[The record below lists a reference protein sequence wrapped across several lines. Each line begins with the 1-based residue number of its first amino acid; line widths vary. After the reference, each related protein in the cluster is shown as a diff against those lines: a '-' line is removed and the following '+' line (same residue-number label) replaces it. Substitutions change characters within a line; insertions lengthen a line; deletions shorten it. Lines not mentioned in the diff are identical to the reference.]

1 LLLQLIR
8 NNVRRVLDH
17 HITPHA
23 PADHPPGGRA
33 GDRRA
38 FLGLL
43 SAVVALNVVGWGVL
57 LVVVAPQQ
65 LSLGDSQVFGVGVG
79 LTAFLLGARHAFD
92 ADHIAIID
100 NTTRKLV
107 GEGTRSLGTGFWF
120 ALGHSSVVFGLSL
133 LLAVGVRAVADPVQ
147 DDGSALQHSLG
158 IVGSLAAGTFLILI
172 GLMNISALVG
182 ILHVYRHL
190 RAGTFDEEKLHHH
203 LHNRGFLARLFKGA
217 IARVRKP
224 SHLYPV
230 GLLMGLGFD
239 TATQVALLVL
249 AGGTAAYA
257 LPWYAVL
264 VLPVL
269 FTAGMTLFDTID
281 GLFMTRAYRWAVLD
295 PGRKLFYN
303 FSVTALSVAIALS
316 IGAIVLLQLVAEEF
330 DPASLRWVAGL
341 DLNYVGF
348 VLVAVFVVAWLAS
361 VGGFQILARRRGFRG
376 SLALA
381 PQPPRF
387 LDDGI
392 DSLRG

>member
-1 LLLQLIR
+1 MP
-8 NNVRRVLDH
+8 DH
-17 HITPHA
+17 HITPRDRR
-23 PADHPPGGRA
+23 ADQGP

-38 FLGLL
+38 LIGLL
-43 SAVVALNVVGWGVL
+43 GTVLALNVVGWGVL
-57 LVVVAPQQ
+57 LLVVAPQE
-65 LSLGDSQVFGVGVG
+65 LSLGDSRVFGVGVG

-133 LLAVGVRAVADPVQ
+133 LLALGVRAIADPVQ
-147 DDGSALQHSLG
+147 DGGSTLQHSLG
-158 IVGSLAAGTFLILI
+158 IVGSIAAGTFLILI
-172 GLMNISALVG
+172 GLMNISALIG

-190 RAGTFDEEKLHHH
+190 KAGTFDEEELHHH
-203 LHNRGFLARLFKGA
+203 LHNRGLLARLFKGA

-224 SHLYPV
+224 IHLYPV

-295 PGRKLFYN
+295 PARKLFYN

-348 VLVAVFVVAWLAS
+348 LLVAVFVVAWVAS
-361 VGGFQILARRRGFRG
+361 VGAFQILGRRR
-376 SLALA
+376 AA
-381 PQPPRF
+381 AAAM
-387 LDDGI
+387 GI
-392 DSLRG
+392 DSLPR

>member
-1 LLLQLIR
+1 MHA
-8 NNVRRVLDH
+8 H
-17 HITPHA
+17 HITP
-23 PADHPPGGRA
+23 PAATAHPPGARA

-38 FLGLL
+38 LVGLL
-43 SAVVALNVVGWGVL
+43 AAVVGLNVLGWGVL
-57 LVVVAPQQ
+57 LLAVAPQQ

-133 LLAVGVRAVADPVQ
+133 LLAVGVRALTDPVQ
-147 DDGSALQHSLG
+147 DDGSALQQSLG
-158 IVGSLAAGTFLILI
+158 MVGSLAAGTFLILI
-172 GLMNISALVG
+172 GLMNLSALLG
-182 ILHVYRHL
+182 IVHVYRHL
-190 RAGTFDEEKLHHH
+190 RAGTFDEDQLHHH

-217 IARVRKP
+217 ISRVTKP
-224 SHLYPV
+224 WHLYPV

-295 PGRKLFYN
+295 PTRKLFYN

-316 IGAIVLLQLVAEEF
+316 IGAIVLLQLVAEKF

-348 VLVAVFVVAWLAS
+348 VLVAVFVVMWVAS
-361 VGGFQILARRRGFRG
+361 VGTFQVLGKRRVSKLAQ
-376 SLALA
+376 LA
-381 PQPPRF
+381 PQPPT
-387 LDDGI
+387 GAP
-392 DSLRG
+392 